1 MYSVNVPLL
10 PPGALQTMPDLRS
23 STTNDSQTI
32 QIPQNTTY
40 ETPFQTQPSPTSF
53 SPESVTS
60 QGMNYENF

>member
-1 MYSVNVPLL
+1 MYSVNVPRL
-10 PPGALQTMPDLRS
+10 PPGVLQTMPDLRTANRS
-23 STTNDSQTI
+23 DSLPN

-60 QGMNYENF
+60 QGRRLSN